1 MSNAGLQNS
10 AFGARSSHLKLSV
23 VIPVYNEESS
33 VTELVE
39 RVKAVPVDKEII
51 AVDDHSSDNTLSVL
65 NRISGIRVVSHPV
78 NRGKGAAVRTGLSHA
93 SGDVVVI
100 QDADLEYSPDD
111 YPTMLKPF
119 ADPKVDAVYGSR
131 FRGGGSFLL
140 MSKLA
145 NYFLTFFTNALFS
158 GRITDMETCY
168 KLIRRPLFQRLGLS
182 ADRFEIEPEITAKLL
197 RKHCRIAEV
206 PIQYNARRAGK
217 KIGPR
222 DGVAACI
229 ALVRW
234 YVS

>member
-1 MSNAGLQNS
+1 
-10 AFGARSSHLKLSV
+10 LKLSV

-51 AVDDHSSDNTLSVL
+51 TVDDHSSDNTLAVL
-65 NRISGIRVVSHPV
+65 NRIPGIRVISHPV

-111 YPTMLKPF
+111 YPAMLKPF
-119 ADPKVDAVYGSR
+119 ADPRVDAVYGSR
-131 FRGGGSFLL
+131 FRGKGSFLL

-145 NYFLTFFTNALFS
+145 NYFLTFATNALFG

-168 KLIRRPLFQRLGLS
+168 KLIRRPLFQGLGLS

-197 RKHCRIAEV
+197 RRHCRIAEV

-229 ALVRW
+229 ALIRW

>member
-1 MSNAGLQNS
+1 MT
-10 AFGARSSHLKLSV
+10 LSV
-23 VIPVYNEESS
+23 VIPVYNEETS

-39 RVKAVPVDKEII
+39 RVKAVPVEKEVI
-51 AVDDHSSDNTLSVL
+51 AVDDHSRDNTLAVL
-65 NRISGIRVVSHPV
+65 NRIPGIRVISHPV
-78 NRGKGAAVRTGLSHA
+78 NRGKGAAVRTGLSYA

-111 YPTMLKPF
+111 YPVLLKPF
-119 ADPKVDAVYGSR
+119 ADPRVDAVYGSR
-131 FRGGGSFLL
+131 FRGGGNFLL
-140 MSKLA
+140 LSKLA
-145 NYFLTFFTNALFS
+145 NYFLTFMTNALFG

-168 KLIRRPLFQRLGLS
+168 KLIRRPLFQSLDLS

-197 RKHCRIAEV
+197 RRHCRIVEV
-206 PIQYNARRAGK
+206 PIQYNARSAGK

-229 ALVRW
+229 ALARW

>member
-1 MSNAGLQNS
+1 
-10 AFGARSSHLKLSV
+10 LKLSV

-39 RVKAVPVDKEII
+39 RVKAVSVDKEII
-51 AVDDHSSDNTLSVL
+51 TVDDHSSDNTLAVL
-65 NRISGIRVVSHPV
+65 TRIPGILVISHPV

-111 YPTMLKPF
+111 YPAMLKPF
-119 ADPKVDAVYGSR
+119 ADPRVDAVYGSR
-131 FRGGGSFLL
+131 FRGKGSFLL

-145 NYFLTFFTNALFS
+145 NYFLTFATNALFG

-168 KLIRRPLFQRLGLS
+168 KLIRRPLFQGLGLS

-197 RKHCRIAEV
+197 RRHCRIAEV

-222 DGVAACI
+222 DGVSACI

>member
-1 MSNAGLQNS
+1 M
-10 AFGARSSHLKLSV
+10 KLSV

-39 RVKAVPVDKEII
+39 RVKAVSVDKEII
-51 AVDDHSSDNTLSVL
+51 TVDDHSSDNTLAVL
-65 NRISGIRVVSHPV
+65 TRIPGILVISHPV

-111 YPTMLKPF
+111 YPAMLKPF
-119 ADPKVDAVYGSR
+119 ADPRVDAVYGSR
-131 FRGGGSFLL
+131 FRGKGSFLL

-145 NYFLTFFTNALFS
+145 NYFLTFATNALFG

-168 KLIRRPLFQRLGLS
+168 KLIRRPLFQGLGLS

-197 RKHCRIAEV
+197 RRHCRIAEV

-222 DGVAACI
+222 DGVSACI

>member
-1 MSNAGLQNS
+1 L
-10 AFGARSSHLKLSV
+10 RLSV
-23 VIPVYNEESS
+23 VIPVYNEEAS
-33 VTELVE
+33 VAELVE
-39 RVKAVPVDKEII
+39 RVRAVPVEKEII
-51 AVDDHSSDNTLSVL
+51 TVDDHSSDNTLSVL
-65 NRISGIRVVSHPV
+65 KRIAGIRVLSHPV

-111 YPTMLKPF
+111 YPSLLKPF
-119 ADPKVDAVYGSR
+119 ANSRVDAVYGSR

-140 MSKLA
+140 LSKLA
-145 NYFLTFFTNALFS
+145 NCFLTFLTNALFG

-168 KLIRRPLFQRLGLS
+168 KLVRRPLFESLVLS
-182 ADRFEIEPEITAKLL
+182 ASRFEIEPEITAKLL
-197 RKHCRIAEV
+197 RRHCRIAEV
-206 PIQYNARRAGK
+206 PIHYNARRAGK

-229 ALVRW
+229 ELVRW

>member
-1 MSNAGLQNS
+1 
-10 AFGARSSHLKLSV
+10 LKLSV

-39 RVKAVPVDKEII
+39 RVKAVAVDKEII
-51 AVDDHSSDNTLSVL
+51 TVDDHSSDSTLSVL
-65 NRISGIRVVSHPV
+65 NRIPGIRVISHPV
-78 NRGKGAAVRTGLSHA
+78 NRGKGAAVRTGLSQA

-111 YPTMLKPF
+111 YPAMLKPF
-119 ADPKVDAVYGSR
+119 FDPKVDAVYGSR
-131 FRGGGSFLL
+131 FRGSGNSFLL
-140 MSKLA
+140 LSKLA
-145 NYFLTFFTNALFS
+145 NYFLTFFTNALFG

-168 KLIRRPLFQRLGLS
+168 KLIRRPLFQSLDLS

-197 RKHCRIAEV
+197 RRHCRIAEV
-206 PIQYNARRAGK
+206 PIQYNARTAGK

>member
-1 MSNAGLQNS
+1 
-10 AFGARSSHLKLSV
+10 LKLSV

-39 RVKAVPVDKEII
+39 RVKAVPVEKEII
-51 AVDDHSSDNTLSVL
+51 TVDDHSSDNTLAVL
-65 NRISGIRVVSHPV
+65 NRIPGIRVISHPV
-78 NRGKGAAVRTGLSHA
+78 NRGKGAAVRTGLAHA

-111 YPTMLKPF
+111 YPAMLKPF
-119 ADPKVDAVYGSR
+119 ADPKIDAVYGSR
-131 FRGGGSFLL
+131 FRGSGNSFLL
-140 MSKLA
+140 HSKLA
-145 NYFLTFFTNALFS
+145 NYFLTFFTNALFG

-168 KLIRRPLFQRLGLS
+168 KLIRRPLFQGLGLS

-197 RKHCRIAEV
+197 RRHCRITEV

-222 DGVAACI
+222 DGVTACI

>member
-1 MSNAGLQNS
+1 V
-10 AFGARSSHLKLSV
+10 KLSV

-51 AVDDHSSDNTLSVL
+51 TVDDHSNDNTLSVL
-65 NRISGIRVVSHPV
+65 NRISGIRVISHPV

-111 YPTMLKPF
+111 YPAMLKPF
-119 ADPKVDAVYGSR
+119 ADPRVDAVYGSR
-131 FRGGGSFLL
+131 FRGKGSFLL

-145 NYFLTFFTNALFS
+145 NYFLTFATNALFG

-168 KLIRRPLFQRLGLS
+168 KLIRRPLFQSLGLS

-197 RKHCRIAEV
+197 RRHCRIAEV

-229 ALVRW
+229 ALIRW

>member
-1 MSNAGLQNS
+1 MT
-10 AFGARSSHLKLSV
+10 LSV
-23 VIPVYNEESS
+23 VIPVYNEGAS

-39 RVKAVPVDKEII
+39 RVKAVPVEKEII

-65 NRISGIRVVSHPV
+65 KRIDGIQVLSHPV
-78 NRGKGAAVRTGLSHA
+78 NRGKGAAVRTGLARA

-111 YPTMLKPF
+111 YPAMLGPF
-119 ADPKVDAVYGSR
+119 ADPRVDAVYGSR
-131 FRGGGSFLL
+131 FRGEGSFLL
-140 MSKLA
+140 LSKLA
-145 NYFLTFFTNALFS
+145 NYFLTFLTNALFG
-158 GRITDMETCY
+158 GRVTDMETCY
-168 KLIRRPLFQRLGLS
+168 KLIRRPLFQSLRLS

-197 RKHCRIAEV
+197 RRHCRIAEV

-229 ALVRW
+229 ALAKW